1 MSCIDVA
8 LCLITHCRHMQLL
21 LIKKNGKIVI
31 GAKLNLV
38 PTRNLTFSV
47 EKENRKELCQDCH

>member
-1 MSCIDVA
+1 
-8 LCLITHCRHMQLL
+8 MQLL